1 MAITTAS
8 CSFKGG
14 VDPLMIKAMSVI
26 GRAPRGRE
34 SLVEEEST
42 QKVVD

>member
-1 MAITTAS
+1 MRVGCRTAHKTAITTAS

-26 GRAPRGRE
+26 GTKRT
-34 SLVEEEST
+34 S
-42 QKVVD
+42 